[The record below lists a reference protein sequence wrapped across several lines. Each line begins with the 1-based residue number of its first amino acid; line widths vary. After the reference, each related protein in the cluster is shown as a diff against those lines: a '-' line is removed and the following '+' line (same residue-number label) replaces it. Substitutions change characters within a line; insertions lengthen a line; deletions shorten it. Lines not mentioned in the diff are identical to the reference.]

1 MADVWT
7 FKEGEAE
14 RKDFMVFWVIDGNA
28 ETVSKDNLEIIGKGI
43 EDMPISANA
52 ETEETQDVLGN
63 NNFAITGYA
72 KSMEVDPL
80 KVSGTSK
87 YAQKIDE
94 LEETG
99 ATLDKL
105 ELLYLC
111 VKRYKT
117 TAEGEMRAWLQKG
130 VVELGDFSGGLQGV
144 SASHTVHYVGE
155 RRLGK
160 VSAIDMTFTAD
171 DDAAT
176 IASIP
181 VKKVMLSSP
190 VKSSKSL
197 S

>member
-1 MADVWT
+1 MADTWT

-14 RKDFMVFWVIDGNA
+14 RKDFMVFWVIDGNTDA
-28 ETVSKDNLEIIGKGI
+28 VSKEN
-43 EDMPISANA
+43 
-52 ETEETQDVLGN
+52 QDVLGN

-117 TAEGEMRAWLQKG
+117 NESGDMRAWLQKG

-144 SASHTVHYVGE
+144 SASHTVH
-155 RRLGK
+155 
-160 VSAIDMTFTAD
+160 FC
-171 DDAAT
+171 AAHE
-176 IASIP
+176 
-181 VKKVMLSSP
+181 
-190 VKSSKSL
+190 
-197 S
+197 

>member
-1 MADVWT
+1 MADTWT
-7 FKEGEAE
+7 YKEGEAE
-14 RKDFMVFWVIDGNA
+14 RKDFMVFWVTDGKA
-28 ETVSKDNLEIIGKGI
+28 DTVSKANLEIIGKGI

-80 KVSGTSK
+80 KVSGASK

-94 LEETG
+94 LEETS

-117 TAEGEMRAWLQKG
+117 NESGDMRAWLQKG

-160 VSAIDMTFTAD
+160 VSAEDMTFTAD
-171 DDAAT
+171 DDAAAISALSMT
-176 IASIP
+176 KIAAAP
-181 VKKVMLSSP
+181 AK
-190 VKSSKSL
+190 SKSL

>member
-1 MADVWT
+1 MAEVWT
-7 FKEGEAE
+7 YAEGEAA
-14 RKDFMVFWVIDGNA
+14 RKDFMVFWVTDGKPDA
-28 ETVSKDNLEIIGKGI
+28 VSKTNIEIIGKGI

-52 ETEETQDVLGN
+52 ETEESQDVLGN
-63 NNFAITGYA
+63 NNFSITGYA

-80 KVSGTSK
+80 KISASSK

-117 TAEGEMRAWLQKG
+117 DAQGNMRAWLQKG
-130 VVELGDFSGGLQGV
+130 VVELGDFASGLQGV

-160 VSAIDMTFTAD
+160 VSADDMTFTAD
-171 DDAAT
+171 EDAAE
-176 IASIP
+176 IALRTKRMVAATP
-181 VKKVMLSSP
+181 EKAKALS
-190 VKSSKSL
+190 
-197 S
+197 